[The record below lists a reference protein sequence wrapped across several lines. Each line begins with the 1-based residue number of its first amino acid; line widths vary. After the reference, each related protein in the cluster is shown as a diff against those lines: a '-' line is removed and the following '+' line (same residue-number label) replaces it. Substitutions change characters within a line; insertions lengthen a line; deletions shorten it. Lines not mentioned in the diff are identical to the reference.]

1 MDSMLNHRNG
11 NIQSVV
17 LQKLGEKISGRK
29 WSTVLKAIR
38 EQKKILIEK
47 KQWC

>member
-17 LQKLGEKISGRK
+17 LQKLGEKKISGRK
-29 WSTVLKAIR
+29 WSTVLKAIG
-38 EQKKILIEK
+38 E
-47 KQWC
+47 